1 MDCIVERVSRLLTIL
16 CLPLALSLPSYGQ
29 TTIHGG
35 RGLMRVYTAE
45 PLGRGQFFVNTYF
58 QTFLDPS
65 KRNNSLGKDHTLSLG
80 FTLGLS
86 KRTELAVSP
95 ILYQD
100 DQKHLWG
107 PPGDMRLGLKY
118 ATPLAFGGIS
128 TGLNFFVNFPIAKNP
143 NVPYEPYSSGKF
155 GGGVLGLVTLDMTDA
170 FPVVPLKLYLNF
182 GYFDHEFGNQPF
194 TDEQDQYLLGVGLKF
209 PIRSIVFYTE
219 YTGEIFANN
228 SFVSQ
233 KENSAR
239 LSQGVKMLGP
249 WNFIIDLAADLGLEQ
264 PGTISVDPL
273 DPLYAKYRNYKKD
286 YADWKIILGLNYQ
299 VGGRGGAERRP
310 SAAARLRED
319 KRAMEELDQ
328 IRVERESAGK
338 NLKKMQDSLETDQNP
353 TKDEPAEDKP
363 PEEKATGN
371 KPPEEKPSEAQSSEA
386 KPPIES
392 FE

>member
-1 MDCIVERVSRLLTIL
+1 
-16 CLPLALSLPSYGQ
+16 
-29 TTIHGG
+29 
-35 RGLMRVYTAE
+35 MRVYTAE
-45 PLGRGQFFVNTYF
+45 PIGRGQFFVNAYF
-58 QTFLDPS
+58 QTFLDRVNDRV
-65 KRNNSLGKDHTLSLG
+65 KRNNGLGKDHTLSLG

-118 ATPLAFGGIS
+118 ASPLAFGGVS
-128 TGLNFFVNFPIAKNP
+128 TGLNFFVNLPIAKDH
-143 NVPYEPYSSGKF
+143 NVTYEPYSSGKF

-182 GYFDHEFGNQPF
+182 GYFDHDFGNQPF
-194 TDEQDQYLLGVGLKF
+194 TDEQDQYLLGMGLKF

-219 YTGEIFANN
+219 YTSEIFANN

-239 LSQGVKMLGP
+239 LSQGLKILGP
-249 WNFIIDLAADLGLEQ
+249 WNFIIDLAADLGLEK
-264 PGTISVDPL
+264 PGTISVNPL
-273 DPLYAKYRNYKKD
+273 DPLYAKYKNYKKD
-286 YADWKIILGLNYQ
+286 YADWKVILGLNYQ

-328 IRVERESAGK
+328 IRVERESAEK
-338 NLKKMQDSLETDQNP
+338 NLKKMQDSLEAGQNA
-353 TKDEPAEDKP
+353 TKDEQPAEDKP
-363 PEEKATGN
+363 SEEKPAEN
-371 KPPEEKPSEAQSSEA
+371 KPPAEKPSEAQSSET
-386 KPPIES
+386 KPPIENL
-392 FE
+392 E